1 MLNLGI
7 SFALKPGKDC
17 YLDYVASFDK
27 YCANANFD
35 KSDMCLKGIILN
47 VIEKKT
53 DRNPLPERFIKAIA
67 SLRNCESIIISKSDK
82 DGKIVILDK
91 DLYISKAMDLL
102 NDTSTYE
109 KLNKDPSNTIAPEF
123 YKNVRKIGGNKR
135 CNEILE
141 KLKCI
146 NPTLPYFYG
155 LPKTHKDG
163 IPLRPI
169 VSNKS
174 SFMYKISKW
183 LANLLSPFLG
193 TFSPSHIK
201 HSEDFICKFN
211 NSNIPTQNIK
221 LLSLDVESL
230 FTKVPINDVLTFLS
244 DKLQPYED
252 HFPVGLGKTIELIK
266 LCVTNNVFSF
276 NGSYYKQKFGC
287 SMGNPLSPLLANIY
301 MEYFE
306 TVLLSPIKP
315 SDMVWYRY
323 VDDIFSY
330 WDNRWGNFDE
340 FLISLNSLVPSI
352 KFKCEWEKDNCL
364 PFLDILIIRRN
375 NRYVFTVYRK
385 PTFSISYIHFLSYHN
400 EKIKIGVACNLF
412 LRALRI
418 CSTEFLDEEFFIIKQ
433 HLTYLKYPDYIV
445 ERAKNKAKSIFYR
458 GKKEMISQRPQN
470 KIILPYTESIS
481 KISNTLG
488 KDNPIIFSYPRS
500 IGSSII
506 NVFQNKKEV
515 TAGVYNIPCNDCEKS
530 YYGQTGRSI
539 NHRILEHK
547 RAVRY
552 GHENNGIFLHLKNTG
567 HRINWENSE
576 LIFKS
581 SCGYKRKII
590 EAAVIKRTDNINI
603 SDGQWKSDKIDDI
616 LLKHT
621 LGKVKI
627 PNNPRP
633 PEDRDRA

>member
-1 MLNLGI
+1 MNRLQLSRILNSSPDIKCTYRKYEGLVYGLLRRKNQRNILEECVREQVAPQMYGFSRWTHFSDPFPESVRIFLQERIEYTKRDIYVTRRNINDVCNKLRLLCPDDTTFNYLKRLSFTRAINGSVTHQTKMRNKMARLISSSVWNNLCNNNNNILNLSNRLLSVNEHIVLNLGI

-47 VIEKKT
+47 VIERKT
-53 DRNPLPERFIKAIA
+53 DRNPLPDRLIKAIT
-67 SLRNCESIIISKSDK
+67 SLRKCESIIISKSDK

-102 NDTSTYE
+102 NDASTYE
-109 KLNKDPSNTIAPEF
+109 KLNKDPSKTIAAEF

-244 DKLQPYED
+244 NKLQPYED

-266 LCVTNNVFSF
+266 LCVTNNIFSF
-276 NGSYYKQKFGC
+276 NDSYYKQKFGC
-287 SMGNPLSPLLANIY
+287 SMGNPLSPLLANLY

-330 WDNRWGNFDE
+330 WDDRWGNFDE
-340 FLISLNSLVPSI
+340 FLKNLNSLVPSI

-418 CSTEFLDEEFFIIKQ
+418 CSTEFLDEEFFIIIQ
-433 HLTYLKYPDYIV
+433 HHTHLKYPDFII
-445 ERAKNKAKSIFYR
+445 ERAMNKAKSIFYR
-458 GKKEMISQRPQN
+458 GKKKVSQ
-470 KIILPYTESIS
+470 S
-481 KISNTLG
+481 
-488 KDNPIIFSYPRS
+488 
-500 IGSSII
+500 
-506 NVFQNKKEV
+506 
-515 TAGVYNIPCNDCEKS
+515 
-530 YYGQTGRSI
+530 
-539 NHRILEHK
+539 
-547 RAVRY
+547 
-552 GHENNGIFLHLKNTG
+552 
-567 HRINWENSE
+567 
-576 LIFKS
+576 
-581 SCGYKRKII
+581 
-590 EAAVIKRTDNINI
+590 
-603 SDGQWKSDKIDDI
+603 
-616 LLKHT
+616 
-621 LGKVKI
+621 
-627 PNNPRP
+627 
-633 PEDRDRA
+633 